1 MRTIVKEREEKNK
14 GKVLEKGSTKYDFLD
29 YVLAN
34 KDEFPGLEDVVDQ
47 IVDLFSAA
55 TLTTVGTGL
64 TALVNLIYSKEHMK
78 KIRDE

>member
-14 GKVLEKGSTKYDFLD
+14 GKVLEKGSIKNDFLD

-34 KDEFPGLEDVVDQ
+34 KDEFPDLEDVVDQ
-47 IVDLFSAA
+47 IVDLFGAA
-55 TLTTVGTGL
+55 TLTTVGTAL
-64 TALVNLIYSKEHMK
+64 TSLVNLIYSKEHMK

>member
-1 MRTIVKEREEKNK
+1 M
-14 GKVLEKGSTKYDFLD
+14 LEKGSIKNDFLD

-34 KDEFPGLEDVVDQ
+34 KDEFPDLEDVVDQ

-55 TLTTVGTGL
+55 TLTTVSTAL
-64 TALVNLIYSKEHMK
+64 TSLVNLIYSKEHMK